1 MIYTFNERKFEE
13 KVERTDS
20 CWIFN
25 GAKSSKGYGS
35 VRTRQPRKMVGAHI
49 LAYQKW
55 VGQVD
60 EGMHVLHSCDNP
72 SCVNPE
78 HLSLGT
84 NADNMA
90 DRNSKNRQAR
100 AFNTPK
106 TKLTKEEAD
115 EIRDTYLSSK
125 SIGSKKHTGISYR
138 QLANDYGVTQG
149 AIQAIIHKKT
159 HSYEEIS

>member
-1 MIYTFNERKFEE
+1 MIYTFNERKFEDKIE
-13 KVERTDS
+13 KTDS

-25 GAKSSKGYGS
+25 GARSSKGYGS

-55 VGQVD
+55 IGQID

-84 NADNMA
+84 NADNVM
-90 DRNSKNRQAR
+90 DRDSKNRQAKS
-100 AFNTPK
+100 FKLPQ
-106 TKLTKEEAD
+106 TKLSKNDAD
-115 EIRDTYLSSK
+115 NIRNLYFSSK
-125 SIGSKKHTGISYR
+125 TLGSKKRAGVSYR
-138 QLANDYGVTQG
+138 SLAKRYNISSSTVQ
-149 AIQAIIHKKT
+149 QIITEMT
-159 HSYEEIS
+159 HSYEED

>member
-1 MIYTFNERKFEE
+1 MIYTFNERKFEDKIE
-13 KVERTDS
+13 KTDS

-55 VGQVD
+55 IGQVD

-78 HLSLGT
+78 HLGLGT
-84 NADNMA
+84 NADNVV
-90 DRNSKNRQAR
+90 DKCEKNRQAKS
-100 AFNTPK
+100 FKIPH
-106 TKLTKEEAD
+106 TKLTRNDAES
-115 EIRDTYLSSK
+115 IRNLYFSSK
-125 SIGSKKHTGISYR
+125 TIGSKKRTGVSYR
-138 QLANDYGVTQG
+138 SLAELYNVHFNT
-149 AIQAIIHKKT
+149 IKAIIQNKT
-159 HSYEEIS
+159 HHYEEE